1 MTSESSNSKPK
12 SVNTLNPHES
22 FDPFVTGRVQGIK
35 VVSIIDAL
43 PDTSNWYLVA
53 FYKNKKI
60 LIPIRF

>member
-1 MTSESSNSKPK
+1 MTSESSNNKPK
-12 SVNTLNPHES
+12 QFDQLNPFES
-22 FDPFVTGRVQGIK
+22 YDPFVTGRVQGIK

-43 PDTSNWYLVA
+43 PDTSNGYLVA